1 MSIPIVAYG
10 FLGVEIVAVT
20 AFEARNRESL
30 RSPSRLIAWVMS
42 FTYLFC
48 FIPGAIAV
56 SWQHR
61 DLPRLDKPPSD
72 QLQGRQAPEHQTG
85 CQDYYP
91 LIVIA
96 AFEYGSRAAG
106 WYFNACIVYFCI
118 SAANTA
124 LYVSSRTLYGL
135 VRQDT
140 EPPDLGKEWYRWP
153 SHIIQL
159 LGRVSPR
166 RNVPIWALLVSGLA
180 FCWLPGLRKGA
191 DVSSSEVH

>member
-1 MSIPIVAYG
+1 MSIPLLAYG
-10 FLGVEIVAVT
+10 FIGVEIVAVT
-20 AFEARNRESL
+20 AFEAQNRESL
-30 RSPSRLIAWVMS
+30 RNPSRWIAWVTS

-48 FIPGAIAV
+48 FIPGSIAV
-56 SWQHR
+56 YWQHR
-61 DLPRLDKPPSD
+61 DLQRLDKPPSD
-72 QLQGRQAPEHQTG
+72 QLHTRQTPEHSTG
-85 CQDYYP
+85 CQEYYP

-106 WYFNACIVYFCI
+106 WYFNACIVYFCV
-118 SAANTA
+118 SAANTS

-140 EPPDLGKEWYRWP
+140 VALDVNMKWYRRP

-166 RNVPIWALLVSGLA
+166 RNVPMWALLVSGLS
-180 FCWLPGLRKGA
+180 FCWLPGLRKGVS
-191 DVSSSEVH
+191 VSSSEVR